1 MRRSRAAFTLVEAV
15 VALAVVATGVVAAE
29 RLLVR
34 STQTVAVARAV
45 TGVQLAAQRLLAE
58 ARLGP
63 LPLGTIAG
71 TDEAG
76 IVFERDVLATDH
88 PALREVRVRTYAGA
102 NAAGSCE
109 LVEILRVP
117 ILP

>member
-1 MRRSRAAFTLVEAV
+1 MVASR
-15 VALAVVATGVVAAE
+15 
-29 RLLVR
+29 
-34 STQTVAVARAV
+34 TVTA
-45 TGVQLAAQRLLAE
+45 VQLAAQRLLAE
-58 ARLGP
+58 ARVGP

-76 IVFERDVLATDH
+76 IAFERAVLATDH
-88 PALREVRVRTYAGA
+88 PALREVRVRTYAA

-117 ILP
+117 TLP